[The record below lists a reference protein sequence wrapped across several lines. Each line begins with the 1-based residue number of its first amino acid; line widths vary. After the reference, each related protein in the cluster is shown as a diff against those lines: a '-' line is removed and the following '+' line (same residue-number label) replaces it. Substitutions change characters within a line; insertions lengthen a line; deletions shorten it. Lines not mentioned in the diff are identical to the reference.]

1 MPLVI
6 DNSVVIGWHLSR
18 WATACLDAVLRALVN
33 HNAHVP
39 ALWVLEFSNVM
50 RRALLAKKITE
61 ARYRESLQLQQGLA
75 LTLHADAGDASENLA
90 LRYPLSGYDAACLD
104 LALRMRLPVATAD
117 GALRD
122 AAVTCGVGVFVP

>member
-1 MPLVI
+1 MPFVI

-18 WATACLDAVLRALVN
+18 WATAYSDAVLRALVN
-33 HNAHVP
+33 DNAHVP
-39 ALWVLEFSNVM
+39 ALWVFEFSNVM
-50 RRALLAKKITE
+50 RRALLANKITE
-61 ARYRESLQLQQGLA
+61 ARCRESLQLQQGLA
-75 LTLHADAGDASENLA
+75 LHADAGDPSEDLA
-90 LRYPLSGYDAACLD
+90 LRYQLSSYDAAYLD